1 MENIVNEMVSKLKG
15 ETKDSLSEAYMNEFR
30 KMITEFAEEDKEN
43 KAIIDKFNKLLEE
56 NGFDKE
62 KANKESLDSLKRYL
76 WYNIFRAD
84 LKQNIED
91 VCFITDLM
99 KQVMNNKNATK
110 ADILEVGK
118 IFTRNY
124 VLFNLVYDKM
134 EK

>member
-1 MENIVNEMVSKLKG
+1 MENIVNEMASKLNG

-30 KMITEFAEEDKEN
+30 KMIAEFTEEDNEN
-43 KAIIDKFNKLLEE
+43 KVIIDKFNKLLEE

-91 VCFITDLM
+91 ICFITDLM

-110 ADILEVGK
+110 AGILEVGK

-124 VLFNLVYDKM
+124 VLFNLIYDKM

>member
-62 KANKESLDSLKRYL
+62 KTNKESLDSLKRYL

-124 VLFNLVYDKM
+124 VLFNLIYDQMK
-134 EK
+134 K

>member
-1 MENIVNEMVSKLKG
+1 MEN
-15 ETKDSLSEAYMNEFR
+15 F
-30 KMITEFAEEDKEN
+30 KE
-43 KAIIDKFNKLLEE
+43 
-56 NGFDKE
+56 
-62 KANKESLDSLKRYL
+62 YL

-99 KQVMNNKNATK
+99 KQVISNKNATK

-124 VLFNLVYDKM
+124 VLFNLIYDQMK
-134 EK
+134 K

>member
-1 MENIVNEMVSKLKG
+1 MENIVNEIISQLK
-15 ETKDSLSEAYMNEFR
+15 EESKDSLSEAYMNEFR
-30 KMITEFAEEDKEN
+30 KIITEFTKEDKEN
-43 KAIIDKFNKLLEE
+43 KAIIDEFNKLLEE

-76 WYNIFRAD
+76 WHNVLREN
-84 LKQNIED
+84 LKRNIED

-110 ADILEVGK
+110 ANILEVGK

-124 VLFNLVYDKM
+124 VLFNLIYGQMK
-134 EK
+134 K

>member
-1 MENIVNEMVSKLKG
+1 MENIVNEIISQLK
-15 ETKDSLSEAYMNEFR
+15 EESKDSLSEAYMNEFR
-30 KMITEFAEEDKEN
+30 KMITEFTEKDKEN
-43 KAIIDKFNKLLEE
+43 KEIIDEFNKLLEE

-76 WYNIFRAD
+76 WHNVLREN
-84 LKQNIED
+84 LKRNIED

-110 ADILEVGK
+110 ANILEVGK

-124 VLFNLVYDKM
+124 VLFNLIYGQMK
-134 EK
+134 K

>member
-1 MENIVNEMVSKLKG
+1 MENTVNEIISQLK
-15 ETKDSLSEAYMNEFR
+15 EESKDSLSEAYMNEFR
-30 KMITEFAEEDKEN
+30 KMITEFTEKDKEN
-43 KAIIDKFNKLLEE
+43 KEIIDEFNKLLEE

-76 WYNIFRAD
+76 WYNVLREN
-84 LKQNIED
+84 LKRNIED

-124 VLFNLVYDKM
+124 VLFNLIYDQMK
-134 EK
+134 K

>member
-15 ETKDSLSEAYMNEFR
+15 ETKDSLSETYMNEFR
-30 KMITEFAEEDKEN
+30 KMVTEFAEEDKEN
-43 KAIIDKFNKLLEE
+43 KVIIDKFNKLLEE

-76 WYNIFRAD
+76 WYNILRAD

-99 KQVMNNKNATK
+99 EQVINNKNATK
-110 ADILEVGK
+110 NDILEVGK
-118 IFTRNY
+118 IFTKNY
-124 VLFNLVYDKM
+124 ILFNLIYDKM
-134 EK
+134 KK

>member
-15 ETKDSLSEAYMNEFR
+15 ETKDSLSEAYMNEFQ

-43 KAIIDKFNKLLEE
+43 KVIIDKFNKLLEE

-76 WYNIFRAD
+76 WYNILRAD

-99 KQVMNNKNATK
+99 KQVINNKNATK
-110 ADILEVGK
+110 NDILEVGK
-118 IFTRNY
+118 IFTKNY

>member
-124 VLFNLVYDKM
+124 VLFNLIYDQMK
-134 EK
+134 K

>member
-62 KANKESLDSLKRYL
+62 KVNKESLDSLKRYL

-124 VLFNLVYDKM
+124 VLFNLIYDQMK
-134 EK
+134 K

>member
-1 MENIVNEMVSKLKG
+1 MENIVNEMVSKLKR

-110 ADILEVGK
+110 NDILEVGK

-124 VLFNLVYDKM
+124 VLFNLIYDKM
-134 EK
+134 KK

>member
-76 WYNIFRAD
+76 WYNILRAD

-124 VLFNLVYDKM
+124 VLFNLIYDQMK
-134 EK
+134 K

>member
-15 ETKDSLSEAYMNEFR
+15 ETKDSLSETYMNEFR

-76 WYNIFRAD
+76 WYNVLRAD

-110 ADILEVGK
+110 NDILEVGK
-118 IFTRNY
+118 IFTKNY
-124 VLFNLVYDKM
+124 VLFNLVYDKI

>member
-30 KMITEFAEEDKEN
+30 KMITEFTEEDKEN

-118 IFTRNY
+118 IFTKNY
-124 VLFNLVYDKM
+124 VLFNLIYDKM
-134 EK
+134 KK

>member
-1 MENIVNEMVSKLKG
+1 MENIVNEIISQLK
-15 ETKDSLSEAYMNEFR
+15 EESKDSLSEAYMNEFR
-30 KMITEFAEEDKEN
+30 KMITEFTEKDKEN
-43 KAIIDKFNKLLEE
+43 KEIIDEFNKLLEE

-76 WYNIFRAD
+76 WYNILRAD

-134 EK
+134 KK

>member
-1 MENIVNEMVSKLKG
+1 MENTVNEIISQLK
-15 ETKDSLSEAYMNEFR
+15 EESKDSLSEAYMNEFR
-30 KMITEFAEEDKEN
+30 KMITEFAKEDKEN
-43 KAIIDKFNKLLEE
+43 KAIIDEFNKLLEE

-76 WYNIFRAD
+76 WYNVLREN
-84 LKQNIED
+84 LKRNIED

-124 VLFNLVYDKM
+124 VLFNLIYDQMK
-134 EK
+134 K

>member
-1 MENIVNEMVSKLKG
+1 MENIVNEMVSKLNG

-62 KANKESLDSLKRYL
+62 KANKESLNSLNRYL

-99 KQVMNNKNATK
+99 KQVINNKNATK
-110 ADILEVGK
+110 NDILEVGK
-118 IFTRNY
+118 IFTKNY

>member
-1 MENIVNEMVSKLKG
+1 MENIVNEIISQLK
-15 ETKDSLSEAYMNEFR
+15 EESKDSLSEAYMNEFR

-76 WYNIFRAD
+76 WHNVLREN
-84 LKQNIED
+84 LKRNIED

-110 ADILEVGK
+110 ANILEVGK

-124 VLFNLVYDKM
+124 VLFNLIYGQMK
-134 EK
+134 K

>member
-15 ETKDSLSEAYMNEFR
+15 ETKDSLSETYMNEFR

-76 WYNIFRAD
+76 WYNILRAD

-110 ADILEVGK
+110 NDILEVGEFSLK
-118 IFTRNY
+118 TMYYSI
-124 VLFNLVYDKM
+124 
-134 EK
+134 

>member
-1 MENIVNEMVSKLKG
+1 MENIVNEMVSKLNG

-62 KANKESLDSLKRYL
+62 KANKESLNSLKRYL

-99 KQVMNNKNATK
+99 KQVINNKNATK
-110 ADILEVGK
+110 NDILEVGK
-118 IFTRNY
+118 IFTKNY

>member
-15 ETKDSLSEAYMNEFR
+15 ETKDSLSETYMNEFR
-30 KMITEFAEEDKEN
+30 KMITEFTEEDKEN
-43 KAIIDKFNKLLEE
+43 KVIIDKFNKLLEE
-56 NGFDKE
+56 NGFNKE

-76 WYNIFRAD
+76 WYNILRAD

-110 ADILEVGK
+110 NDILEVGK
-118 IFTRNY
+118 IFTKNY
-124 VLFNLVYDKM
+124 VLFNLIYDKM
-134 EK
+134 KK

>member
-15 ETKDSLSEAYMNEFR
+15 ETKDSLSETYMNEFQ
-30 KMITEFAEEDKEN
+30 KMITEFAKEDKEN

-76 WYNIFRAD
+76 WYNILRAD

-99 KQVMNNKNATK
+99 KQVINNKNATK
-110 ADILEVGK
+110 NDILEVGK
-118 IFTRNY
+118 IFTKNY

>member
-62 KANKESLDSLKRYL
+62 KTNKESLDSLKRYL
-76 WYNIFRAD
+76 WYNILRAD

-124 VLFNLVYDKM
+124 VLFNLIYDQMK
-134 EK
+134 K